1 MKEVL
6 PLMLRLL
13 IREDLGGKGAQSGT
27 LSPLLLVLW
36 MHLGAGAVGESRGC
50 LVFVEIE
57 GSFGEQLLD
66 NRSELLGLSH
76 W

>member
-6 PLMLRLL
+6 PLVLRLL

-36 MHLGAGAVGESRGC
+36 MHLGAGAVGERAR
-50 LVFVEIE
+50 
-57 GSFGEQLLD
+57 D
-66 NRSELLGLSH
+66 A
-76 W
+76 